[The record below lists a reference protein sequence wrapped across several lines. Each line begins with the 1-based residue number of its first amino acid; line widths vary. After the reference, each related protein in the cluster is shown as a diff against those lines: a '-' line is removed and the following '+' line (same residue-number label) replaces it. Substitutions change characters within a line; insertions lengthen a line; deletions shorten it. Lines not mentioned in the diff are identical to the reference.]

1 MPIHE
6 DEKYSRESQQ
16 TNSRQEQSA
25 VLSVE
30 DAKRS
35 PYFHPSFYAL
45 TQFLHYLPGS
55 TLHVHELLHVQMW
68 EQQAS
73 VLLPASFGA
82 LSPCYWHFL
91 EHFP

>member
-1 MPIHE
+1 ME
-6 DEKYSRESQQ
+6 MRSTAERTS
-16 TNSRQEQSA
+16 NSRQEQSA
-25 VLSVE
+25 ASSAK
-30 DAKRS
+30 DAKIS
-35 PYFHPSFYAL
+35 FNLHSFFYAL

-55 TLHVHELLHVQMW
+55 TLHVHEFLHVQMW

-73 VLLPASFGA
+73 VLLPVSFGA